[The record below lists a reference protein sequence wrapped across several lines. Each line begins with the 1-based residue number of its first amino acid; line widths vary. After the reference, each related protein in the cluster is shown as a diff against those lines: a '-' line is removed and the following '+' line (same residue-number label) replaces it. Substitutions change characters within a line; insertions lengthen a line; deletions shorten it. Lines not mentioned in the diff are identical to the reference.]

1 MATLSTGALTLADYA
16 KRTNQDGSVAAI
28 IELLTQRNQIL
39 TDMTFIE
46 GNLPVGHQIT
56 QRTGL
61 PTAYWR
67 LTNQGVATSKST
79 TAQVIEQCGMLEAWS
94 EIDVDVANLNGNT
107 AAFRLSEATPFI
119 EAMNQAMAQALFYGN
134 SGINPEQITG
144 LAPRYS
150 SLSGG
155 NATNLISAGTV
166 TGGDGTSIWLVGW
179 SPNGVTGIFPKGS
192 NAGIIH
198 QNLGEV
204 TVETTAGIGGTR
216 MRAYQDRFQW
226 KTGIALSDWR
236 YVVRICNIDT
246 SALVADTAGTT
257 LKLIEYMSRAIDRL
271 PSLMD
276 CRPVFYM
283 NRTVA
288 SILRVQSLNKSNAA
302 LSVQDG
308 LKQLG
313 DTGHGNM
320 AFLGIPVRICDQ
332 LLGNEATI
340 S

>member
-1 MATLSTGALTLADYA
+1 MATLGTGALTLADIA
-16 KRTNQDGSVAAI
+16 KRMDPDGSPAAI
-28 IELLTQRNQIL
+28 IELLTQRNEIL
-39 TDMTFIE
+39 QDMTFIE

-67 LTNQGVATSKST
+67 LANAGVATSKST

-107 AAFRLSEATPFI
+107 AGYRLGEAKPFI
-119 EAMNQAMAQALFYGN
+119 EALNQGMAQAMFYGN

-144 LAPRYS
+144 LAPRFS
-150 SLSGG
+150 STTAGNGG
-155 NATNLISAGTV
+155 NIINAGTV

-179 SPNGVTGIFPKGS
+179 APHGVTGIYPKGTQ
-192 NAGIIH
+192 AGIQH
-198 QNLGEV
+198 DDFGEV

-236 YVVRICNIDT
+236 YVVRIANIDT
-246 SALVADTAGTT
+246 SAMIADTAGSTI
-257 LKLIEYMSRAIDRL
+257 KLVEYMSRALDKL
-271 PSLMD
+271 PSLTD
-276 CRPVFYM
+276 CRPAFYM

-302 LSVQDG
+302 LAIGPALTQFGGPGSVG
-308 LKQLG
+308 
-313 DTGHGNM
+313 M
-320 AFLGIPVRICDQ
+320 SFLGVPVRITDQ
-332 LLGNEATI
+332 LLGNEAQI